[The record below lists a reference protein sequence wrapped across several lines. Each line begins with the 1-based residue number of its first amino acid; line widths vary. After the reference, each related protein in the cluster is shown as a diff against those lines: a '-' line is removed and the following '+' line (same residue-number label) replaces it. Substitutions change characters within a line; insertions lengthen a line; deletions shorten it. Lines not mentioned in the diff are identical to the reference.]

1 MKRLLVPEMVF
12 CLARIPGSGEERV
25 IAPMQVQDILVVA
38 KRFHPT
44 TATDS
49 KGRETALGL

>member
-38 KRFHPT
+38 KRVHPT
-44 TATDS
+44 TAIDS
-49 KGRETALGL
+49 KGRGTALGL